1 MYRRLPREPR
11 NQQWYQLMVK
21 ARNLAVVVEKK
32 GAVGE
37 EGPVVVL
44 VKLCI
49 PDDNSHLPTPDR
61 LFICT
66 TD

>member
-1 MYRRLPREPR
+1 MFEAL
-11 NQQWYQLMVK
+11 
-21 ARNLAVVVEKK
+21 NLSVVVEEEC
-32 GAVGE
+32 AVGE
-37 EGPVVVL
+37 EGTVVVL